1 MADQTTA
8 TRGVRKR
15 RQGRVATKSGNKS
28 IVVLVERRVQHPL
41 YRKVLKKVKK
51 FHVHDEENVAC
62 IGDHVSIVETRPV
75 SRLKRWRLLEVLST
89 SGREEGAVAE

>member
-15 RQGRVATKSGNKS
+15 RQGRVATKSGDKS

-41 YRKVLKKVKK
+41 YRKTIKKVKK
-51 FHVHDEENVAC
+51 FHVHDEKNVAR

-89 SGREEGAVAE
+89 SGAEKGAAAE